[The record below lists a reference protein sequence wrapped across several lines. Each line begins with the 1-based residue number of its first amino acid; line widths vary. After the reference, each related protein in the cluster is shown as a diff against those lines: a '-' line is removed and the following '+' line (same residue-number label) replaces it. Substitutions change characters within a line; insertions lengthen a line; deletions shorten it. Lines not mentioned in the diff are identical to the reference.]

1 MEENMSAGSPRF
13 VVHEHKAS
21 RLHYDFRLE
30 IGGVLKSWAIP
41 KGPSMNPA
49 DKRLA
54 VLVPDHDLE
63 YIDFEGIIPEGS
75 HGAGPV
81 VVWDA
86 GRFTP
91 LDTLDPAAA
100 LEEGRLAFTLTGK
113 KLKGAFTLVRMK
125 GLPKSTGKEW
135 LLMKKKDEYAT
146 PDFKLKTE
154 LTPARLKKLRER
166 LPPCET
172 E

>member
-1 MEENMSAGSPRF
+1 MTIKPLRF
-13 VVHEHKAS
+13 VVQEHKAA

-49 DKRLA
+49 DRRLA
-54 VLVPDHDLE
+54 IMVPDHVLK

-75 HGAGPV
+75 YGAGPV

-86 GRFTP
+86 GEYVP
-91 LDTLDPAAA
+91 LGDDEPDAVLKTGA
-100 LEEGRLAFTLTGK
+100 LHFELKGK
-113 KLKGAFTLVRMK
+113 KLKGVFVLAQMK

-135 LLMKKKDEYAT
+135 LLMKKNDAYAL
-146 PDFKLKTE
+146 PYFAIKTE
-154 LTPARLKKLRER
+154 LTPARLAKLREKV
-166 LPPCET
+166 PPCET
-172 E
+172 D